1 MAKIVTGA
9 KRSGD
14 LMTSQMYNDIINAI
28 NENADVLDGHTTSI
42 GTINETI
49 DAIDEQTQQNTQAI
63 RNISQGNIRQVFLT
77 QVEYDAMVANNQIE
91 PDVLYNIYE

>member
-1 MAKIVTGA
+1 
-9 KRSGD
+9 
-14 LMTSQMYNDIINAI
+14 MTSQMYNDIINAI

-63 RNISQGNIRQVFLT
+63 RNMSQGNVRQVFLT
-77 QVEYDAMVANNQIE
+77 QAEYDTMVSNNQIE
-91 PDVLYNIYE
+91 EDVMYNIYE

>member
-1 MAKIVTGA
+1 
-9 KRSGD
+9 
-14 LMTSQMYNDIINAI
+14 MTSQMYNDIINAI

-63 RNISQGNIRQVFLT
+63 RNMSQGNIRQVFLT
-77 QVEYDAMVANNQIE
+77 QAEYDTMVANNQIE
-91 PDVLYNIYE
+91 ADVLYNIYE

>member
-1 MAKIVTGA
+1 
-9 KRSGD
+9 
-14 LMTSQMYNDIINAI
+14 MTSQMYNDIINAI